1 MARRDGRRES
11 GGMEPLG
18 PARTDAY
25 LRRLGAAR
33 PARPT
38 AGSLRELHLRHLR
51 TVPFENLSIHLGEDV
66 TLTAEAV
73 FDKVVTAGR
82 GGICYEL
89 NGAFAELL
97 TSLGHRVEL
106 LQGRVHGKDG
116 APGIPYDHLA
126 LRVDGRWLA
135 DVGFGDHSAYP
146 LDLDEPG
153 EQKDPGGVFL
163 VRPAP
168 DDAERGGGGDLEVL
182 RDGVPVYR
190 LETRPRV
197 LADFVTGAWWHR
209 TSPESGFTRGPV
221 CSRLTA
227 DGGRITLRDHT
238 LIATSADGG
247 RTEEELTDDEE
258 VRALYR
264 AEFGIVLD
272 RLPVPL
278 HPRP

>member
-1 MARRDGRRES
+1 MD
-11 GGMEPLG
+11 PLG
-18 PARTDAY
+18 PTRTEAY
-25 LRRLGAAR
+25 LRRLGTER

-38 AGSLRELHLRHLR
+38 GASLRDLHLRHLR
-51 TVPFENLSIHLGEDV
+51 AVPFENLSIHLGEDLV
-66 TLTAEAV
+66 LTEEAL
-73 FDKVVTAGR
+73 FDKIVTAGR
-82 GGICYEL
+82 GGMCYEL
-89 NGAFAELL
+89 NGAFAALL
-97 TSLGHRVEL
+97 GSLGHRVEL

-116 APGIPYDHLA
+116 ALGIPYDHLA

-168 DDAERGGGGDLEVL
+168 EGDGDLEVL

-197 LADFVTGAWWHR
+197 LADFLSGAWWHR

-221 CSRLTA
+221 CSRLTE
-227 DGGRITLRDHT
+227 DGGRVTLRDHT
-238 LIATSADGG
+238 LITTSPSGDRA
-247 RTEEELTDDEE
+247 EEELGSDEE
-258 VRALYR
+258 VFAAYR
-264 AEFGIVLD
+264 AGFGITLD

-278 HPRP
+278 HPRS

>member
-1 MARRDGRRES
+1 
-11 GGMEPLG
+11 MEPLG
-18 PARTDAY
+18 TARTDAY

-38 AGSLRELHLRHLR
+38 AASLRELHLRHLR
-51 TVPFENLSIHLGEDV
+51 TVPFENLSIHLGEDLV
-66 TLTAEAV
+66 LTRDAV
-73 FDKVVTAGR
+73 FDKIVTARR

-89 NGAFAELL
+89 NAGFAELL
-97 TSLGHRVEL
+97 GALGHRVEL
-106 LQGRVHGKDG
+106 LQARVYGKDG
-116 APGIPYDHLA
+116 ALGVPYDHLA

-135 DVGFGDHSAYP
+135 DVGFGDHTAHP

-163 VRPAP
+163 VRPARA
-168 DDAERGGGGDLEVL
+168 DGEGAGGDLDVL
-182 RDGVPVYR
+182 HDGVPVYR

-197 LADFVTGAWWHR
+197 LADFRTGAWWHR
-209 TSPESGFTRGPV
+209 TSPESGFTKGPV
-221 CSRLTA
+221 CSRLTE

-238 LIATSADGG
+238 LIATSADGD
-247 RTEEELTDDEE
+247 RTEEELATDEE
-258 VRALYR
+258 VRAAYR
-264 AEFGIVLD
+264 TEFAIVLD

>member
-1 MARRDGRRES
+1 
-11 GGMEPLG
+11 MEPLDDV
-18 PARTDAY
+18 RTDAY
-25 LRRLGAAR
+25 LRRLGAVR

-38 AGSLRELHLRHLR
+38 GDSLRELHLSHLR
-51 TVPFENLSIHLGEDV
+51 TVPFENLSIHLGEDLV
-66 TLTAEAV
+66 LTRDAV
-73 FDKVVTAGR
+73 FDKIVTAGR

-89 NGAFAELL
+89 NGGFAALL
-97 TSLGHRVEL
+97 GALGHRVEL
-106 LQGRVHGKDG
+106 LQGRVYGKDG
-116 APGIPYDHLA
+116 ALGVPYDHLA

-135 DVGFGDHSAYP
+135 DVGFGDHTAHP

-153 EQKDPGGVFL
+153 EQKDPAGVFL

-168 DDAERGGGGDLEVL
+168 DEEDGGRGGGDLQVL

-221 CSRLTA
+221 CSRLTV
-227 DGGRITLRDHT
+227 DGGRITLRDRT
-238 LIATSADGG
+238 LIATSADGD
-247 RTEEELTDDEE
+247 RTEEELATDEE
-258 VRALYR
+258 VRAAYR